1 MKKLTSL
8 LVAILMVFSMTV
20 TGCGKN
26 DAKSTDDSKN
36 GGKQTEAK
44 GDNKKPLKVLLFVNS
59 NLGDKSFFDS
69 ANNGM
74 KLIKEKYGC
83 ETKTIE
89 VGTDRSKWEP
99 ALEDVSEQNYDI
111 IIVGTFDMDEALT
124 KVAAQHPD
132 KKYIMFDYE
141 MDYKDGKNKN
151 VYSMRYKANEG
162 SFLAGA
168 LAAKMSKTHKLG
180 FVGGMDIP
188 LINDFFVGYVQGA
201 QYVDKNIKALPSY
214 VGNFNDPAKGK
225 EMSLAQYNQGIDVVY
240 NAAGQ
245 TGLGVLDAAKEVKKY
260 AIGSD
265 SDQSMLYKDDTEKA
279 NLILTSTLKRVDNS
293 IVRAIDKYT
302 KGELEF
308 GKCEV
313 LGLKEECVGLAENEF
328 FNKNVPEDVRKEL
341 KDLSSKIVSGE
352 IKVNTALGM
361 SNDELNKIRDSVR
374 P

>member
-8 LVAILMVFSMTV
+8 LVAILMVFSMTI

-26 DAKSTDDSKN
+26 DVKSTDDSKN
-36 GGKQTEAK
+36 GEKQTEAK
-44 GDNKKPLKVLLFVNS
+44 EDNKKPLKVLLFING

-99 ALEDVSEQNYDI
+99 ALEDVSEQDYDI

-124 KVAAQHPD
+124 KVAAEHPD

-151 VYSMRYKANEG
+151 VYSMRYKANES

-168 LAAKMSKTHKLG
+168 LAAKMSKSHKLG

-188 LINDFFVGYVQGA
+188 LINDFLVGYIQGA
-201 QYVDKNIKALPSY
+201 QYVDKNIKVLPSY

-225 EMSLAQYNQGIDVVY
+225 EMALAQYNQGIDIVY

-245 TGLGVLDAAKEVKKY
+245 TGLGVLDAAKEVKKL

-265 SDQSMLYKDDTEKA
+265 SDQAMLYKDDPEKA
-279 NLILTSTLKRVDNS
+279 NLILTSILKRVDNS
-293 IVRAIDKYT
+293 IVRAIDKYI

-328 FNKNVPEDVRKEL
+328 FNKNVPEDVRKQL
-341 KDLSSKIVSGE
+341 KDLSDKIVSGE
-352 IKVNTALGM
+352 IKVDTGLGM
-361 SNDELNKIRDSVR
+361 SNDELDKLRDSVR